1 LNAFRVEKLFLPNN
15 IRTKGHEP
23 EIMIKRLATVFVLIA
38 VAVTVYSQHKKPE
51 NVPLTRILF
60 VLDGS
65 QSMLSSWESG
75 TKMQVAQ
82 KLLVDLVDSLQK
94 VPHLE
99 MALRVYGHQKP
110 VPPQDCND
118 TKLEVPFSKRNG
130 NDIKNKINRIR
141 PKGTT
146 PIAHSL
152 ELSAGDF
159 PKCSDCRN
167 IIILITDGIESCDG
181 DPCAVSLRLQ
191 QSGIVLKPFV
201 IGVGIDKD
209 FKDAF
214 ECIGRYYD
222 AADEN
227 RFKEILDVVINQ
239 ALNTTTAQVN
249 LLDQFNRPLETNV
262 NMTFYDS
269 YTGKLYHNF
278 IHTMNHKGVPDT
290 LRLDPVPV
298 YKIQVHTIPPVSID
312 SVQII
317 PGEHNTIPIKT
328 PQGSLLVKS
337 KKSPYFSNLQFLVRL
352 QGNHQILNLQS
363 VDVSTKYLIGTYE
376 IELLTI
382 PRLIINPVEI
392 AQSKTTTIQ
401 IPQAGLVTF
410 TSSAPGYGDLYK
422 EDGDVLVWIHSLNSD
437 VTQQTLVML
446 PGSYRVISRSKN
458 AKESAFTSSI
468 LFQVIPGDAQKVN
481 LF

>member
-1 LNAFRVEKLFLPNN
+1 MNAFGVENLFLPDNS
-15 IRTKGHEP
+15 RTKGFEP
-23 EIMIKRLATVFVLIA
+23 DIMIKKL
-38 VAVTVYSQHKKPE
+38 VAVCYFMTLFILAQSQHKKPE
-51 NVPLTRILF
+51 PVPLTRILF

-118 TKLEVPFSKRNG
+118 TKLEVAFSKRNG

-159 PKCSDCRN
+159 PKCPDCRN

-201 IGVGIDKD
+201 IGVGIDED

-249 LLDQFNRPLETNV
+249 LLDSYMRPLETNV

-312 SVQII
+312 SVQLI

-337 KKSPYFSNLQFLVRL
+337 KKSPYYSNLQFLVR
-352 QGNHQILNLQS
+352 QENTNQIINLQS

-392 AQSKTTTIQ
+392 TQSKTTTLQ

-410 TSSAPGYGDLYK
+410 ISSALGYGDLYK
-422 EDGDVLVWIHSLNSD
+422 EDGDALIWIHSLNSM

-468 LFQVIPGDAQKVN
+468 LFQVIPGEAQKVN

>member
-1 LNAFRVEKLFLPNN
+1 LNAFRVEKLFLPDNS
-15 IRTKGHEP
+15 RTKGFEP

-51 NVPLTRILF
+51 TVPLTRILF

-159 PKCSDCRN
+159 PKCADCRN

-209 FKDAF
+209 FKEAF

-249 LLDQFNRPLETNV
+249 LLDQFNRPWETNV

-317 PGEHNTIPIKT
+317 PGEHNTISIKT

-337 KKSPYFSNLQFLVRL
+337 KKSPYFSNLQFLVRQ

-410 TSSAPGYGDLYK
+410 TCSAPGYGDLYK
-422 EDGDVLVWIHSLNSD
+422 EDGDALVWIHSLNSD

-468 LFQVIPGDAQKVN
+468 LFQVVPGEAQKVN